1 MRCVRVMLLPMA
13 ALLAAA
19 GAGAALA
26 AEGAEESAPLREGAG
41 ALAAEE
47 EGVAYPLPPA
57 RLEDLKASIE
67 ALPGM
72 REARVGVALLI
83 DGRQELLLGDRPD
96 YPLMSVM
103 KLPLAMAVLDRL
115 EREGR
120 RLDERVPF
128 TGEELDAET
137 WSPMREAYPEGCA
150 ELTLRDLLLYA
161 LQQSDNNATDL
172 LFDRVVSPREVTD
185 YLRGLGLDQQAIV
198 FTEREMGEKPQR
210 CLQNTM
216 SPRCA
221 VQLMEMLLS
230 RPVLRAENRDF
241 LLEALAGCRTGQN
254 RIAAGLKE
262 IPVEAMGHK
271 TGTGPELPGRGLVGI
286 NDLAF
291 VRLTNGHRYC
301 LAVFVKDTTL
311 PLAEAEALIAELSS
325 LVAHALSEL

>member
-1 MRCVRVMLLPMA
+1 MMCVRLMWMPMA
-13 ALLAAA
+13 VAVAAA
-19 GAGAALA
+19 GAGAAIA
-26 AEGAEESAPLREGAG
+26 AEGVDASASLCEATVET
-41 ALAAEE
+41 AADDLS
-47 EGVAYPLPPA
+47 ACTLTPA
-57 RLEDLKASIE
+57 RLDALKSSIE

-83 DGRQELLLGDRPD
+83 DGRQELLIDDRPD

-137 WSPMREAYPEGCA
+137 WSPMREAYPEGCT

-230 RPVLRAENRDF
+230 RPMLRAENRDF
-241 LLEALAGCRTGQN
+241 LLEALAGCRTGQM

-291 VRLTNGHRYC
+291 VRLANGHRYC

-325 LVAHALSEL
+325 LVARALSEL